1 MHMKVG
7 FSFSPGGLLL
17 PYHTG
22 VLEALQ
28 TAGHLE
34 ATTPIAG
41 SSAGA
46 IAVACHAA
54 GLSSAAVLDAT
65 IAVAEDCAAQGG
77 AQGRLIPALRRQMT
91 RLLGPAELERLTSR
105 PGTVGIAYTEVWPR
119 FNQPILQTTFT
130 SLDDVMDAVCFS
142 STFPFFSDRWPVA
155 LDRREGRAP
164 RIVVDGFFTVPRDR
178 FGCPDLTQHHRDQYH
193 HTVRQDS
200 PEPPPFTEVLVS
212 CLPPRE
218 VGLTAV
224 PDHCCIGP
232 AADALGGTGG
242 GGMAEFLKLATQCAP
257 PDTYF
262 RLYEQGLSDGEDW
275 SRQHTAD
282 LAAQALN

>member
-1 MHMKVG
+1 MKVG

-22 VLEALQ
+22 VLEALH
-28 TAGHLE
+28 TAGHLQ
-34 ATTPIAG
+34 ASTPIAG

-54 GLSSAAVLDAT
+54 GLSSATVLDAT
-65 IAVAEDCAAQGG
+65 IALAAECEAQGG
-77 AQGRLIPALRRQMT
+77 AQGRLIPALRRQM
-91 RLLGPAELERLTSR
+91 RQLLGPDELERLTSR

-119 FNQPILQTTFT
+119 INRPVLQTTFT

-155 LDRREGRAP
+155 LDRRDEGRP

-178 FGCPDLTQHHRDQYH
+178 FGCPDLKQSIDA
-193 HTVRQDS
+193 DL
-200 PEPPPFTEVLVS
+200 TEVLVT
-212 CLPPRE
+212 CLPPKE

-224 PDHCCIGP
+224 ADNRCIGP
-232 AADALGGTGG
+232 DANALGGTGG
-242 GGMAEFLKLATQCAP
+242 VADFLKLATQCAP
-257 PDTYF
+257 PAAYF
-262 RLYEQGLSDGEDW
+262 RRYEQGLADGEDW
-275 SRQHTAD
+275 SRQHTTD